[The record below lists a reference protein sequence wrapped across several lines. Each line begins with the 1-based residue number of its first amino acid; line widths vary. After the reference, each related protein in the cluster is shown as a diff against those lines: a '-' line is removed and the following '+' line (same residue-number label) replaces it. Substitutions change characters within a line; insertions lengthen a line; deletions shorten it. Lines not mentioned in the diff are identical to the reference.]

1 MYKGKHALVVAHRT
15 AKRITGVVTAA
26 LLASGLS
33 IAAMAGAAQASTHA
47 CDTALNGCR
56 SIQSEVPNRPDLDVQ
71 GGAKVVGNVIIVF
84 TRSATDKA
92 EDWVVVPHLVT
103 DTSTANVGTITTT
116 TTLSDRFS
124 STSTVVSLEF
134 APLGVRSGLCLSSVN
149 PNGFASTQLRPCN
162 TVANKFN
169 PWQTFQVTDN
179 GAADGQFV
187 NYTEPINHLV
197 LTNPKNDGDIGTVGH
212 RVQVKFAHLFGTN
225 GATGQL
231 WGKNNT

>member
-1 MYKGKHALVVAHRT
+1 MKLRTRAALGLGSLGL
-15 AKRITGVVTAA
+15 ITG
-26 LLASGLS
+26 S
-33 IAAMAGAAQASTHA
+33 IALAAPGAMASTHA

-71 GGAKVVGNVIIVF
+71 GGAKVVGNAVIVF

-92 EDWVVVPHLVT
+92 EDWVVVTHAGT
-103 DTSTANVGTITTT
+103 DTSTVAVGTLLTT
-116 TTLSDRFS
+116 TTL
-124 STSTVVSLEF
+124 TSISFTNAVSLEF

-169 PWQTFQVTDN
+169 PYQTFQVTDF

-187 NYTEPINHLV
+187 SYTEPIHGLV
-197 LTNPKNDGDIGTVGH
+197 LTNPANNGSIGTVGH
-212 RVQVKFAHLFGTN
+212 RIQTRFATDHHF
-225 GATGQL
+225 TGQL

>member
-1 MYKGKHALVVAHRT
+1 MNVRKISWFASAVLGA
-15 AKRITGVVTAA
+15 G
-26 LLASGLS
+26 LAF
-33 IAAMAGAAQASTHA
+33 AGAGTASASTHA

-71 GGAKVVGNVIIVF
+71 GGAKVVGNAIIVY

-92 EDWVVVPHLVT
+92 EDWVVVPHATT
-103 DTSTANVGTITTT
+103 DTSTANVGGITTT
-116 TTLSDRFS
+116 TTLTDRFGVTS
-124 STSTVVSLEF
+124 SAVSLEF

-169 PWQTFQVTDN
+169 PWQTFNVTDF

-197 LTNPKNDGDIGTVGH
+197 MTNPANNGSIGSVGN
-212 RVQVKFAHLFGTN
+212 RVQVKFKTDVH
-225 GATGQL
+225 ATGQL
-231 WGKNNT
+231 WGKNNS